1 MQPNPSLP
9 HKALYQNPPK
19 FKPAKCLPAE
29 FVNHFPRVSNYKCFW
44 NRCIA

>member
-1 MQPNPSLP
+1 MQPNPSCHIKRCTKIP
-9 HKALYQNPPK
+9 QNLSPLS
-19 FKPAKCLPAE
+19 ALPAE